1 MKDMCAACGGDLRK
15 LHAETDSTNGLG
27 PKKTLADL
35 PMHANVQ
42 AVHSLPELRIS
53 ESEAQ
58 RAAHEEIQRLH
69 DNRKLVLLVDL
80 DQTVIHTTQNRP
92 KKLTKNTISFQLTRQ
107 DPWLWTRLR
116 PFCAK
121 FIHEMSEKYELHI
134 VTFGSRQ
141 YAHKIAEILEDQTR
155 RQLNLDSNKSFFSH
169 RILSRD
175 ECVDPFHKSG
185 NLEHLFPCGDSMCA
199 IIDDRGDVWR
209 YSPNCILV
217 KKYHFFTDTGDIND
231 PHAFKSTLPP
241 TSQTQ
246 NELPDKDKAISSATD
261 TVNKP
266 ENRTDPESVKS
277 SELGKNLNSSSDSGS
292 STNSVEVHKEDQNTR
307 DSDSRE
313 AAEQLAKTPEEEVDD
328 DNDVYLVRLQQIL
341 NDIHDDYYK
350 KYDALT
356 KDQRNPSG
364 YHLPDVRNV
373 CVGIRKN
380 ILKGCQLVFSGVVPN
395 GCRMEEHRAVKNA
408 RAMGAVI
415 HERIQ
420 KNTTH
425 LICARPGTAK
435 HNEAKRKANVFVVNP
450 AWLWVTYHEWRRQD
464 ESDFEIYSKG
474 TEEEAE
480 ELERIAK
487 QAKAARRA
495 PRFSIPN
502 VRDSSEGLS
511 SDFISQMDKEVEEIL
526 SSSDDEDTAMD
537 DFVPGVVND
546 GNDENTDSEADSANN
561 ANYDDLAMSDSN
573 SSSTSYPP
581 AKRCKLKLDPEASE
595 DDEDDDEW
603 DDKAAALL
611 DDQF

>member
-1 MKDMCAACGGDLRK
+1 
-15 LHAETDSTNGLG
+15 
-27 PKKTLADL
+27 
-35 PMHANVQ
+35 
-42 AVHSLPELRIS
+42 
-53 ESEAQ
+53 
-58 RAAHEEIQRLH
+58 
-69 DNRKLVLLVDL
+69 
-80 DQTVIHTTQNRP
+80 
-92 KKLTKNTISFQLTRQ
+92 
-107 DPWLWTRLR
+107 
-116 PFCAK
+116 
-121 FIHEMSEKYELHI
+121 MSEKYELHI

-246 NELPDKDKAISSATD
+246 DELPDKDKAISSSTD
-261 TVNKP
+261 TENKL
-266 ENRTDPESVKS
+266 EKKTEPESVKS
-277 SELGKNLNSSSDSGS
+277 NESGKNLNSSSDSSS
-292 STNSVEVHKEDQNTR
+292 STNSVEIQKEDQNTR

-328 DNDVYLVRLQQIL
+328 DNDVYLVRLQEIL

-356 KDQRNPSG
+356 KEQRIPSG

-373 CVGIRKN
+373 CVGLRKN
-380 ILKGCQLVFSGVVPN
+380 ILKGCHLVFSGVVPN

-415 HERIQ
+415 HERVQ

-502 VRDSSEGLS
+502 VKDASERLS

-526 SSSDDEDTAMD
+526 SSSDDEDTAID
-537 DFVPGVVND
+537 DFVSGVVND

-561 ANYDDLAMSDSN
+561 TNYDDLAMSDSN
-573 SSSTSYPP
+573 SSSTSNPP
-581 AKRCKLKLDPEASE
+581 AKRCKLDPEASE

-603 DDKAAALL
+603 DDNAAALL